1 LAQGSSAPR
10 VKTRAR
16 RSCLMQ
22 LLRLAAVI
30 GAVLGSQAGDHPATA
45 AANSYSAAHA
55 ANAVAASAQQL
66 ATRAQQTLV
75 RAHTAIEKV
84 RAGTAGLSAQQQGH
98 LAQAE
103 HSLQEATK
111 KVEYEQLDQAEWLAG
126 VAAEG
131 GADAQSLDSLE
142 AAVNSLEKQLGGM
155 ATATER
161 QELETLK
168 VKVAKQRA
176 GKAETGST
184 LGSLQDKLS
193 GLRRQLEAAED
204 IEALEAA
211 LESGGKSGQ
220 GGSTTASSD
229 VADLRKKTDAL
240 QKKFD
245 ELQDAEDV
253 SDEQLDTLHSE
264 VRELQE
270 EVAEDLIEDDNA
282 VASAAEDSV
291 MGDGPDAVA
300 PGATPAQPSGGA
312 DVDLDMPYGELE
324 PFGREDTG
332 QELTDASIRESD
344 LMVDQ
349 LERAQVAETKR
360 SVFRALTRLRGA
372 AISSF
377 DGIARAQT
385 GNIDEYA
392 KTNKWRDSHPLHHLA
407 SEESDVSKWAFPAN
421 ADVQLN
427 SAVHSEPATGR
438 LSVSELLQQ

>member
-1 LAQGSSAPR
+1 
-10 VKTRAR
+10 
-16 RSCLMQ
+16 
-22 LLRLAAVI
+22 
-30 GAVLGSQAGDHPATA
+30 
-45 AANSYSAAHA
+45 
-55 ANAVAASAQQL
+55 
-66 ATRAQQTLV
+66 
-75 RAHTAIEKV
+75 
-84 RAGTAGLSAQQQGH
+84 
-98 LAQAE
+98 
-103 HSLQEATK
+103 
-111 KVEYEQLDQAEWLAG
+111 
-126 VAAEG
+126 
-131 GADAQSLDSLE
+131 
-142 AAVNSLEKQLGGM
+142 M

-176 GKAETGST
+176 GGQAETGST

-211 LESGGKSGQ
+211 LESGGKSTK
-220 GGSTTASSD
+220 STSASSGD
-229 VADLRKKTDAL
+229 LADLRKKTDKL
-240 QKKFD
+240 QKKFN
-245 ELQDAEDV
+245 EYQ
-253 SDEQLDTLHSE
+253 
-264 VRELQE
+264 
-270 EVAEDLIEDDNA
+270 VAEDLIEDDAA
-282 VASAAEDSV
+282 VAGAAEDSI
-291 MGDGPDAVA
+291 MGEPEATGSGPDATA
-300 PGATPAQPSGGA
+300 PDATPRQAGGGT

-392 KTNKWRDSHPLHHLA
+392 KTNKWRATHPLHHLA
-407 SEESDVSKWAFPAN
+407 AEESDVSKWAFPAN
-421 ADVQLN
+421 ADVQIK
-427 SAVHSEPATGR
+427 SSVHAEPATGR
-438 LSVSELLQQ
+438 LTVSELLQQ